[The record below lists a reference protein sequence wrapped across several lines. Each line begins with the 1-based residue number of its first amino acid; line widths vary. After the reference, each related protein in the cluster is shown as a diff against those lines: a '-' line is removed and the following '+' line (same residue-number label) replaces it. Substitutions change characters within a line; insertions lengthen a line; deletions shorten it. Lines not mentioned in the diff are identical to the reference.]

1 MKKKELPFEEG
12 LKRLEELVDSLE
24 ERDLGLDKALAA
36 FEEGLTLSAGLRKK
50 LDDATGKMEILSRDL
65 GEKGGKLTS
74 HPWEPDELGEDH
86 DD

>member
-1 MKKKELPFEEG
+1 MKKKDLPFEEG
-12 LKRLEELVDSLE
+12 LKRLEEIVSSLE

-65 GEKGGKLTS
+65 GEKLTAR
-74 HPWEPDELGEDH
+74 PWEQAATSDN
-86 DD
+86 DDD

>member
-65 GEKGGKLTS
+65 GDKLTAR
-74 HPWEPDELGEDH
+74 PWEQGGTH
-86 DD
+86 DDDAD